1 MSVYLCV
8 FISMKK
14 FLYGV
19 KTHAFI
25 PMVLFLW
32 LKLLKWG
39 FCLVLMRAYLFL
51 WCFFIVKNYQ
61 NGFFI

>member
-19 KTHAFI
+19 KTYAFI
-25 PMVLFLW
+25 PMVLFY
-32 LKLLKWG
+32 G
-39 FCLVLMRAYLFL
+39 
-51 WCFFIVKNYQ
+51 
-61 NGFFI
+61 